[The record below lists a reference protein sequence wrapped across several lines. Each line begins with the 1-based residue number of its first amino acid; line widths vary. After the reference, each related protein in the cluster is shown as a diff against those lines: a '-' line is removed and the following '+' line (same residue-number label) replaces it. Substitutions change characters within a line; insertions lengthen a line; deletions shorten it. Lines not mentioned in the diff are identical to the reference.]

1 MSMSWPWHTQ
11 SLLGDVVRGPDS
23 RRPLSGGCCS
33 EEGQGAGERDGK
45 GLLCL
50 VMHSV
55 VKWARA
61 QRYQRTVE
69 QGSLWPGLI
78 HSWQM
83 SGMRSKQALKAKNL
97 LIWMMFKTMDVDIFE
112 FGIE

>member
-1 MSMSWPWHTQ
+1 MVVAARRGARGWGARWERAPVSGDALSSTVGSW
-11 SLLGDVVRGPDS
+11 
-23 RRPLSGGCCS
+23 
-33 EEGQGAGERDGK
+33 
-45 GLLCL
+45 
-50 VMHSV
+50 
-55 VKWARA
+55 A
-61 QRYQRTVE
+61 QRCQRTAE
-69 QGSLWPGLI
+69 LGSLWPGLI